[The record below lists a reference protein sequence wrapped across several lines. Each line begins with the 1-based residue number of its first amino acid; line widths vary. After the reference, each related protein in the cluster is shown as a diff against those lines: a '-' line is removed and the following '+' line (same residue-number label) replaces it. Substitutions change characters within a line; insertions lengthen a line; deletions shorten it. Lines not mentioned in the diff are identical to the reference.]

1 MKDGIYFDIIA
12 IKDNS
17 EHVINRISVM
27 DMSKTLIDS
36 LMDGIGKSLGVP
48 ADVLNGGKENSES

>member
-1 MKDGIYFDIIA
+1 MKDGIYFDVII

-17 EHVINRISVM
+17 EYTLDRISVV

-36 LMDGIGKSLGVP
+36 LMDGLGKSLGVP
-48 ADVLNGGKENSES
+48 SAVLNGGKENSES